1 MGRSEK
7 KSISQIGLKNIEN
20 IFEHLNIKSD
30 TNINVLIQSYKLN
43 SFPSHSTIY
52 NLLKSGSA
60 TTLTLSQI
68 LDLYNSA
75 FNKDATLEDLLE
87 KELSFAIEKK
97 ESIYTGFYYCYYLSR
112 GIMSEQII
120 KYGYLNIQLE
130 KGIHK
135 VNALL
140 GLREKEEEKT
150 IEEIKE
156 LLEKNI
162 SYDKFMDSSMK
173 WNPTNNHS
181 NYFVGNIH
189 FEKDFYYMIL
199 RIPES
204 SNYIFS
210 INNASLFFRRIAINW
225 RDRQLGSVGV
235 LLIDD
240 GAHDLIVRRIIL
252 SNIELDDN
260 PELINDLLRN
270 NSQDPS
276 IYDKDDY
283 ALYRYLKHHERR

>member
-7 KSISQIGLKNIEN
+7 KNIGKIGLKNIQN
-20 IFEHLNIKSD
+20 IFEQLNIKSD

-52 NLLKSGSA
+52 NLLKSGLA

-68 LDLYNSA
+68 VELYNSA

-97 ESIYTGFYYCYYLSR
+97 ESIYTGFYYCYYLSA
-112 GIMSEQII
+112 GILTEQIM

-130 KGIHK
+130 KGVHK

-140 GLREKEEEKT
+140 GLREKET
-150 IEEIKE
+150 SVEEIKV

-162 SYDKFMDSSMK
+162 SYDRFMDASRK

-181 NYFVGNIH
+181 NYFVGDIH

-204 SNYIFS
+204 SNYIHS
-210 INNASLFFRRIAINW
+210 INNASLYFRRIAVNW
-225 RDRQLGSVGV
+225 RDRHLGSLGI

-240 GAHDLIVRRIIL
+240 GAHDLLSRKIIL

-260 PELINDLLRN
+260 PELINSLLKN
-270 NSQDPS
+270 NGQDPS

-283 ALYRYLKHHERR
+283 TLYRYLKKQQRR